1 MDAAVEAV
9 PGEQVRVGAALDDAS
24 ALEHDYQIGAADR
37 GEPVS
42 DDERGAVAYDLGEGP
57 LDLVLGADVDAGRRV
72 VEDQNGRVEQQGPS
86 NGEPLPLAPGQR
98 YPALA
103 DQRVVA
109 AGQAVD
115 EVVQLRDSRRGDDLF
130 VRCVVDSVGD
140 VSP

>member
-9 PGEQVRVGAALDDAS
+9 PGEQVRVGAALDDAA

-115 EVVQLRDSRRGDDLF
+115 EVVQLRDSRRGDDLL
-130 VRCVVDSVGD
+130 VRCVVDAVGD